1 MQLTVLSGADVRRC
15 VDMREAIGL
24 MSDAFGALSAGEA
37 SVPVRTRIE
46 AERGSTLFMP
56 AYLPG
61 SQALG
66 AKVVSIF
73 PANVEVGIPALHAA
87 IVAVDPATGAPA
99 ALMPGEWITAL
110 RTGAA
115 SGLATRLLAREDA
128 ASLAVFG
135 AGAQARTQIEA
146 VRAVRAIEEVCVV
159 SRSGASAEALAE
171 DLRSGVAGDPLPARA
186 VASPEEA
193 LAGADIV
200 VAATDS
206 STPVFP
212 GGAVQEGTHVNGVGS
227 YTTEMREVDTELVR
241 RATVFVDDRA
251 AALAEAGDVVGPM
264 RDGAVGSDVI
274 VAELGELVRG
284 GHAGRRTAEEITFFK
299 SVGVAVQD
307 VVVAGHVLERAKA
320 LGLGS
325 VLDL

>member
-15 VDMREAIGL
+15 VDMGEAIQL
-24 MSDAFGALSAGEA
+24 MADAFGALSAGEA

-56 AYLPG
+56 AYVPVSG
-61 SQALG
+61 ALG

-73 PANVEVGIPALHAA
+73 PGNVEVGLPVLHAA
-87 IVAVDPATGAPA
+87 IVAVDPATGAPM

-128 ASLAVFG
+128 TSLAVFG
-135 AGAQARTQIEA
+135 AGAQARTQVEA
-146 VRAVRAIEEVCVV
+146 VRAVRAIEEVRVV
-159 SRSGASAEALAE
+159 SRSGASAKALAE
-171 DLRSGVAGDPLPARA
+171 ELRSGAAGDPLPARA

-193 LAGADIV
+193 LVGADIV

-212 GGAVQEGTHVNGVGS
+212 GRAVEEGAHVNGVGS

-274 VAELGELVRG
+274 AAELGELVRG
-284 GHAGRRTAEEITFFK
+284 GHAGRRTSEEITFFK

-307 VVVAGHVLERAKA
+307 VVVAGRVLERAKA